1 MNAGPKG
8 DPGQSIIPFHR
19 KGTLSVTVGDAVFR
33 FPTAALIVGVSAVVG
48 TPSAGA
54 PILFDVLLDGVAI
67 PEGPFSILAGDT
79 DLAEVV
85 TAAAAAAGD
94 HGTVDIVGVGSSVS
108 GSDMS
113 VMVRYT
119 I

>member
-48 TPSAGA
+48 TAPTGA
-54 PILFDVLLDGVAI
+54 PISFDVMLDGVAI
-67 PEGPFSILAGDT
+67 AEGPFSILAGDT

-85 TAAAAAAGD
+85 TAAAVAQGD
-94 HGTVDIVGVGSSVS
+94 HGTVDVVGVGSSVP